1 MSAGDLVGATVTE
14 IAVAVRTGQV
24 RAADLLNATIAR
36 IEAVNPAINAFSGL
50 TLDRA
55 RAEAG
60 AVDAQ
65 VAAGQDPGLLAGVPY
80 GVKNLYDVEGEIT
93 LAGSIINRDNAPAA
107 RDAAVVSRLSEA
119 GGVLVGL
126 LNMDEYAYGFTT
138 ENSHYGAVRN
148 PHDLERSAGGS
159 SGGSAAAVAAG
170 LVPLAL
176 GTDTNGSIRVPA
188 SVCGIHGFKPT
199 YGRLSR
205 AGVFPFAASLDH
217 TGPLARSTADLALA
231 HDAMRG
237 PDPRDPVCRDAPS
250 EAVSSVS
257 EKGIQGLRVAAA
269 GGYFRDVCETQALT
283 VLDAAARA
291 LGSSHEVDIPEA
303 ARARAAGFVI
313 TTVEGATVHMEN
325 LRSRKRDFDPLIR
338 DRLIADAMAPA
349 AWYTAAQRFR
359 RWYRDQILALFKD
372 HDVILAPATPCVPQP
387 LWQET
392 MTLDGQ
398 ELPVRATMGRFTQPL
413 TLIGLPIVVVPVPV
427 EGQTLPIGLQIIAA
441 PWREAD
447 ALRVARALE
456 DLGVTKIR
464 APSGV

>member
-1 MSAGDLVGATVTE
+1 MSAESLLGATATD
-14 IAVAVRTGQV
+14 IAAAVRGGEA
-24 RAADLLNATIAR
+24 RASDLLDATLAR
-36 IEAVNPAINAFSGL
+36 IEAVNPSINAFTAL
-50 TLDRA
+50 TKERA
-55 RAEAG
+55 RAEA
-60 AVDAQ
+60 AKVDAM
-65 VAAGQDPGLLAGVPY
+65 VAAGKDPGPLAGVPY
-80 GVKNLYDVEGEIT
+80 GVKNLYDVEGEVT
-93 LAGSIINRDNAPAA
+93 LAGSVINRDNPPAS
-107 RDAAVVSRLSEA
+107 RDATVVERLSGA

-138 ENSHYGAVRN
+138 ENSHYGAARN

-176 GTDTNGSIRVPA
+176 GTDTNGSIRVLA

-231 HDAMRG
+231 YDAMRG
-237 PDPRDPVCRDAPS
+237 PDPRDPICRTEPSDALLEDMGDNVGATRIAIS
-250 EAVSSVS
+250 
-257 EKGIQGLRVAAA
+257 
-269 GGYFRDVCETQALT
+269 GGYFRETLEDQALT
-283 VLDAAARA
+283 VLDTATQA
-291 LGSSHEVDIPEA
+291 LGATRTVELPEA
-303 ARARAAGFVI
+303 AKARAAAFVI
-313 TTVEGATVHMEN
+313 TTIEGASVHMAN
-325 LRSRKRDFDPLIR
+325 LRSRKQDFDPLIR
-338 DRLIADAMAPA
+338 DRLIAGAMAPA

-359 RWYRDQILALFKD
+359 RWYRDSVLALFED
-372 HDVILAPATPCVPQP
+372 CDVILAPATPCVPQP
-387 LWQET
+387 LWQEM

-427 EGQTLPIGLQIIAA
+427 AGQRHPIGLQIIAA
-441 PWREAD
+441 PRREID

-456 DLGVTKIR
+456 ETGVAAIK
-464 APSGV
+464 AP

>member
-1 MSAGDLVGATVTE
+1 MSAGDLVGATATE
-14 IAVAVRTGQV
+14 IAAAVRTGQV
-24 RAADLLNATIAR
+24 RATDLLDATLAR
-36 IEAVNPAINAFSGL
+36 IEMVNPRINAFTAL

-60 AVDAQ
+60 AVDAL
-65 VAAGQDPGLLAGVPY
+65 VAAGKDPGLLAGVPY

-93 LAGSIINRDNAPAA
+93 LAGSTINRDNPPAA
-107 RDAAVVSRLSEA
+107 RDATVVSRLSQA

-138 ENSHYGAVRN
+138 ENSHYGAACN
-148 PHDLERSAGGS
+148 PHDLDRSAGGS

-170 LVPLAL
+170 LLPLAL

-217 TGPLARSTADLALA
+217 AGPLARSTADLALA
-231 HDAMRG
+231 YNAMRG
-237 PDPRDPVCRDAPS
+237 PDPRDPVCREDVTD
-250 EAVSSVS
+250 AVS
-257 EKGIQGLRVAAA
+257 GDPPNGRDGLRVAVA
-269 GGYFRDVCETQALT
+269 GGYFREVLEPQALT
-283 VLDAAARA
+283 VLDAAADA
-291 LGSSHEVDIPEA
+291 LGASHEIEFPEA
-303 ARARAAGFVI
+303 ARARAAAFVI
-313 TTVEGATVHMEN
+313 TTVEGAAVHMAN
-325 LRSRKRDFDPLIR
+325 LGSRKQDFDPLIR
-338 DRLIADAMAPA
+338 DRLIAGAMAPA

-359 RWYRDQILALFKD
+359 RWYRDQVLELFKD

-392 MTLDGQ
+392 MMLDGQ

-447 ALRVARALE
+447 ALRIANALE
-456 DLGVTKIR
+456 DLGVAGIK
-464 APSGV
+464 APAGI